1 MRRPVRSHVIRRK
14 MFNGGMGMTKPGA
27 SIASGILASS
37 QPLVDTIA
45 QNAINPGR
53 TMSMNQGGTARFNN
67 GGANYFP
74 GQKVQDTVANLGIAG
89 LQRLSNVYSRLP
101 SRDYLASYLPP
112 ALGGSPFEPQFD
124 TIAPGG
130 DGFRVVKGSEGLDPT
145 VVQGATIDS
154 TSFGDRIG
162 VSRDFDWEVTDTSTG
177 TVTIKDFTFND
188 MNGNEITAKNWF
200 NETNSLTADRIFPLS
215 EMFYSD
221 TKGQRLGI
229 ETSPQAQQQAGVAG
243 MKELRPQDEQ
253 LITSISN
260 DIIANNPEIGIR
272 DLVEQVAVGLKDQK
286 EGQSPGI
293 INIKREGA
301 ARILAEPG
309 EKTLAEILRE
319 QKVDTDD
326 IMSQIEDAPKKEN
339 FPHELVKMA
348 MDKKIESLIPQWRA
362 ENYSSEFIEKLQNQG
377 VDKKILSTLMNRRQD
392 LIANQDKSALDLAK
406 MIQGDTED
414 DTLNMEELIE
424 KNDMTKDDG
433 EIVTEVGDDTETED
447 ALQVN
452 VPIPIPQKDDS
463 GSPTTEV
470 DSRVLDMNAI
480 DPPAEFDPA
489 IEAVKEAA
497 NTNNETQTATTLEE
511 FRQEFIDAMPEYQ
524 GMTNDEKAFA
534 WIKMGMSIAAG
545 QSPNAITNISKGVL
559 ASLDEFADDPAQKRK
574 YDMQVA
580 LSAGK
585 YAVESV
591 NALRTQDRALESQ
604 FENYVVKEDG
614 TITFPDGTETKVTK
628 GQVVPIST
636 ADKIA
641 GMNFDNL
648 ITTGMYGDELA
659 AIKALKA
666 LEKDINTAL
675 RAELVVDDDMTR
687 KVTTE
692 FSEALDKVI
701 MGKELTSFID
711 SAMELNAQNQVTGI
725 KSLFKDAVL
734 KAFNAA
740 GVPTE
745 VIGMSEADAEKA
757 LGGRTKYN
765 DMMQVVANNML
776 KTLLGEGS
784 KNVSNI
790 DRELAAEISGLV
802 RSLQA
807 GAFQNPQLLNDKLQR
822 VRSRIEMNISQGEAT
837 INQLSRQYENRL
849 VAGTDEKF
857 TSFVL
862 DPLRRDATATK
873 GTTYR
878 DIGTDVGVL
887 GEFIVN
893 EDGNFTYKMFEA
905 EKK

>member
-45 QNAINPGR
+45 QNAVNPGR

-177 TVTIKDFTFND
+177 TVTMKDFTFND

-326 IMSQIEDAPKKEN
+326 IMSQIEDAPKKED

-470 DSRVLDMNAI
+470 DPRVLDMNAI
-480 DPPAEFDPA
+480 DPPAEFKPA

-559 ASLDEFADDPAQKRK
+559 ASLDDFADDPAQKRK
-574 YDMQVA
+574 YEMQVA
-580 LSAGK
+580 LSASK
-585 YAVESV
+585 YALENV
-591 NALRTQDRALESQ
+591 NNERTRLREFELNEQDLVMIFNPQTNEQKTITKADLRAGNLPVGFMVTQDPLGD
-604 FENYVVKEDG
+604 VIKL
-614 TITFPDGTETKVTK
+614 
-628 GQVVPIST
+628 
-636 ADKIA
+636 
-641 GMNFDNL
+641 MNAERDL
-648 ITTGMYGDELA
+648 IVA
-659 AIKALKA
+659 
-666 LEKDINTAL
+666 NTAL
-675 RAELVVDDDMTR
+675 INAQQPDEITDKWEKLGGTYQDA
-687 KVTTE
+687 
-692 FSEALDKVI
+692 ALKVI
-701 MGKELTSFID
+701 D
-711 SAMELNAQNQVTGI
+711 SVQ
-725 KSLFKDAVL
+725 S
-734 KAFNAA
+734 
-740 GVPTE
+740 
-745 VIGMSEADAEKA
+745 
-757 LGGRTKYN
+757 
-765 DMMQVVANNML
+765 
-776 KTLLGEGS
+776 KTLLGPAIEMLFDPTISVVGLESGIKTVWNRVTNAIGLTDNDLPGKKEGEANEEYVARVQGVIAKKITAILGESNRTISTSDRDRADELAGVFANYWIDKTITDPDVLKIKIKNLWTTLDNDERQGRATMNRIIRDVGDLAVPGGKEDSFANSLMLTQKELFEGKPVIGEEGS
-784 KNVSNI
+784 
-790 DRELAAEISGLV
+790 
-802 RSLQA
+802 
-807 GAFQNPQLLNDKLQR
+807 
-822 VRSRIEMNISQGEAT
+822 
-837 INQLSRQYENRL
+837 
-849 VAGTDEKF
+849 
-857 TSFVL
+857 
-862 DPLRRDATATK
+862 
-873 GTTYR
+873 
-878 DIGTDVGVL
+878 
-887 GEFIVN
+887 IVN
-893 EDGNFTYKMFEA
+893 YFDMFDLEGNLLK
-905 EKK
+905 